1 MRKRQRRKPHV
12 TQRHKARSV
21 GNAISIAPVPG
32 SRSHRREVIG
42 AGDLGAFQRFFQEG
56 SPQMLLP
63 QSCRLP
69 GQRCGQHRCLR
80 SAVVSTAACTNSMR
94 TELRRIATERCA
106 MTPARHCETE
116 RFAGLSSW
124 TPPGSP
130 RGVREADTGAQGH
143 MSKDRT
149 DRSLSDAY
157 EEAPNAEA
165 CT

>member
-1 MRKRQRRKPHV
+1 MLTFTVFRPQLRD
-12 TQRHKARSV
+12 
-21 GNAISIAPVPG
+21 
-32 SRSHRREVIG
+32 REVIG

-56 SPQMLLP
+56 SFQMLLP
-63 QSCRLP
+63 LSCRLP
-69 GQRCGQHRCLR
+69 GQSCGQHRCLR

-130 RGVREADTGAQGH
+130 RGVRGSPPAGLVILLAAVVREADPGAQAP
-143 MSKDRT
+143 STCRRCCADRN
-149 DRSLSDAY
+149 DPSLSAAY
-157 EEAPNAEA
+157 DEAPNAEA